1 MNYQKDHEK
10 IREYAKAL
18 RQCQNSTTRGDC
30 VGCPY
35 YDDDACDSVSMDVA
49 ADVIEALLR
58 EKGHEQKR
66 WVPVT
71 ERKPEDGESV
81 LIYCVTEGIRWQVVG
96 YYWESEGLWYSDE
109 GEHLSDV
116 QAWRELPEYPAED
129 GEAEQEPETEGTEAA
144 PGAELAERL
153 RKAAEDVRLGVVGP
167 GVRALLLEAAEA
179 VQGRKE
185 A

>member
-1 MNYQKDHEK
+1 M
-10 IREYAKAL
+10 
-18 RQCQNSTTRGDC
+18 
-30 VGCPY
+30 GCPY

-109 GEHLSDV
+109 GEHLGDV

-129 GEAEQEPETEGTEAA
+129 GEAEQAPETEGTEAA